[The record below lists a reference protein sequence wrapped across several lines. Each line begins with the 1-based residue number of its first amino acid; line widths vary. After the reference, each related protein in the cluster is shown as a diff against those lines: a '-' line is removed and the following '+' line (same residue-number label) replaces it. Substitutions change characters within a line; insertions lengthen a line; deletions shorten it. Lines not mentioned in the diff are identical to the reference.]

1 MIIQFTL
8 TMPQVGSWDGK
19 WSGADRLYA
28 RCRYYKKADCD
39 KIMDGKDTRSWFYRW
54 SDGWGA
60 QVTAQIVAAEEAAK
74 IRKKSTGFCNY
85 EWMIDSIEK
94 HGKIII
100 ERDVLCS
107 EAING

>member
-1 MIIQFTL
+1 MIIQYTL

-19 WSGADRLYA
+19 WSGADRLWA
-28 RCRYYKKADCD
+28 KCRSYTKDD
-39 KIMDGKDTRSWFYRW
+39 VSKILSDGNTKNWRYHW

-60 QVTAQIVAAEEAAK
+60 LVEAKLIDSKEAAK
-74 IRKKSTGFCNY
+74 IRKKSSGFCNY

-100 ERDVLCS
+100 EK
-107 EAING
+107 EASNE